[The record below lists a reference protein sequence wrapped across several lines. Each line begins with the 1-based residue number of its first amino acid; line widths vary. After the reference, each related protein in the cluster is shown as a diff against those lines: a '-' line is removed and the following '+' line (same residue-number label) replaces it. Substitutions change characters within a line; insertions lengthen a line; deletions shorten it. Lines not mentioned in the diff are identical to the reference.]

1 MNQTG
6 DSSPATP
13 REIREP
19 KSTLYVFVSATIAAL
34 LIGFTIFMLVR
45 GFQWRAALADLR
57 AEPGIEILSVERLG
71 FFKKR
76 LLGLRDPLAPTAESI
91 LRKNNIGPHTAEVI
105 LTEYHSLNTPY
116 ALERGKAE
124 QARFDELRQSVLAAV
139 GEFAA
144 TTTAKREADL
154 ERITQMLFQARFPEP
169 MKTVALE
176 RKDGAWYAKGEL
188 YAPVHETFVKE
199 SPAYIVEGELK
210 FDHLVNLTE
219 SRTSAIRAD
228 LDATDLFTVDLDGG
242 YVHIDRMRRL
252 AADYDIVCRESD
264 LPKPRYQLEILTA
277 DLAGVVR
284 QIAAVKKG
292 LTSPGGIA
300 ADRFLPDL
308 AKELPAGETAKA
320 FLRLVPVPAP

>member
-1 MNQTG
+1 MKQTG
-6 DSSPATP
+6 DSSPDNP
-13 REIREP
+13 REIRDP
-19 KSTLYVFVSATIAAL
+19 KSTLYVLVSATVAAIIL
-34 LIGFTIFMLVR
+34 GLTIFLLVR

-76 LLGLRDPLAPTAESI
+76 LLGLRDPLAPTVESI
-91 LRKNNIGPHTAEVI
+91 LRKNNIGSRTADVV

-116 ALERGKAE
+116 SLEREAMEK
-124 QARFDELRQSVLAAV
+124 ARFDELRQSVLGAV

-154 ERITQMLFQARFPEP
+154 ERITQMLFQARFPEV
-169 MKTVALE
+169 MKTIDLE
-176 RKDGAWYAKGEL
+176 WKNGAWYVEGEL
-188 YAPVHETFVKE
+188 YAPAHETFVME

-219 SRTSAIRAD
+219 SRASSVRAD

-252 AADYDIVCRESD
+252 VADYDLVCRNSG
-264 LPKPRYQLEILTA
+264 LPAPRLQLEITSA
-277 DLAGVVR
+277 DLAGTAP
-284 QIAAVKKG
+284 QIAAVKRG

-300 ADRFLPDL
+300 EDRFLPDL
-308 AKELPAGETAKA
+308 AKEATAGDTAKA
-320 FLRLVPVPAP
+320 FLRLISVPTP